1 MAAPGARSRAHL
13 GTTAI
18 PSIHYMKKGEIRGNG
33 IGILRRR
40 GDDRSSST
48 NAAIVFFVAGDE
60 DEEERSGW
68 SSFSRCGRQWNG
80 K

>member
-1 MAAPGARSRAHL
+1 MAAPGACSRALL

-40 GDDRSSST
+40 DDRSSST

-68 SSFSRCGRQWNG
+68 SSFSRCGRQWKG